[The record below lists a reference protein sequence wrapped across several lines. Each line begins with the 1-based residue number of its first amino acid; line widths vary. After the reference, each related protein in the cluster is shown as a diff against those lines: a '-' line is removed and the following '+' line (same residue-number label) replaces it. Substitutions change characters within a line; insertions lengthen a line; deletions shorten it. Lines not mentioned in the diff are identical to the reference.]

1 MLRSIFSEDQYHRS
15 MNVLATPWLP
25 NLNPIGVPSILA
37 ASLCLLLA
45 ALTSRFSGVSRRG
58 RMMITRLA
66 PFVLGGVSA
75 FTEGSLVNALCF
87 GGRSLYYADADDY
100 LAGIILLVF
109 GFVFAL
115 HCFNFLTLYSR
126 LVGWIFTL
134 FYGSL
139 ITFHTTISV
148 IALPWILRRYSRY
161 NWSVAGLFAVV
172 LFVLFWIPVL
182 VILDRRKRR
191 ELSRAKGCCVRCGYN
206 LTGNVSG
213 TCPECGLRM
222 TPIEEE

>member
-1 MLRSIFSEDQYHRS
+1 MD
-15 MNVLATPWLP
+15 VVATPWLP

-45 ALTSRFSGVSRRG
+45 ALTSRFSSLSRHRQ
-58 RMMITRLA
+58 MIITRIA

-87 GGRSLYYADADDY
+87 GWRSSYYADADDY

-115 HCFNFLTLYSR
+115 HCFDFLTLGCR
-126 LVGWIFTL
+126 LIGWIFTL

-148 IALPWILRRYSRY
+148 IALPWIPRRYSRY
-161 NWSVAGLFAVV
+161 GWSVAGLFAVV

-191 ELSRAKGCCVRCGYN
+191 ELSRMKGCCVGCGYN
-206 LTGNVSG
+206 LTGNASG
-213 TCPECGLRM
+213 ICPECGLRI
-222 TPIEEE
+222 TPTGEE